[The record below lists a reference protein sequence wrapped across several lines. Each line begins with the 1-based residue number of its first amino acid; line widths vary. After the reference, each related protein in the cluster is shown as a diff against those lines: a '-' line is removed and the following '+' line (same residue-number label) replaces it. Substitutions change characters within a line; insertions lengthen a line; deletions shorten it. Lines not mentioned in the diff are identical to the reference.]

1 MTTTEDTDAGTDIV
15 VHDPATGELVG
26 RVRPAGP
33 DEVAD
38 AVDRA
43 IAARREWARTPA
55 ADRAG
60 LVRDAAG
67 AVRARAEE
75 LARLNETETGR
86 PYDDGLGGVLAA
98 AGTLE
103 QYAELGP
110 LHRGRS
116 LHGQLVG
123 DRPDGP
129 RAARHGRRDHAVE
142 RPGGRG
148 RRADRRR
155 AGHRQ
160 HRGAQAQRALP
171 APGPGVRRPARVVP
185 ARGVLEVVDGAGP
198 TGAALAGNA
207 GVDVVAHVGS
217 VAAGRA
223 ILQATAGTGARV
235 LRENGGN
242 DALVIDADVDPRWAA
257 EQAALG
263 SYANG
268 GQVCVSVER
277 IYCAAPVAEAFLA
290 ALTAEAARWVYRPSA
305 PGEKAL
311 GPLVDRRH
319 REHVHGHV
327 AAALADGARVHAGG
341 VVPDG
346 AGAFYPATVLSGLT
360 PSMAILRE
368 ETFGPVAGVRV
379 VDDFAQGLAEA
390 IDDPHGLAATVLTG
404 DMAHA
409 QRAWRE
415 LPVGHRQDQRG
426 VRRGAGRSRRAA
438 PRLGGRVRLRPG
450 APRRDD
456 HHEGRALGAAARLTA
471 DARWSGGQ
479 RMSATSSPGSCSRV
493 RSTWSSGSHSRSR
506 RRTCS
511 T

>member
-1 MTTTEDTDAGTDIV
+1 VSTTTTTDTAPATDADIE

-26 RVRPAGP
+26 RVRPAGT
-33 DEVAD
+33 DEVAA
-38 AVDRA
+38 AVERA
-43 IAARREWARTPA
+43 VAAQRAWARTPA
-55 ADRAG
+55 GDRAG

-116 LHGQLVG
+116 LLGDWSATDLMVPEPRGTVAVITPWNDPVAVAGGLIGAALVTG
-123 DRPDGP
+123 NTVVHKPSERCPHLGRAFADLLASFLPD
-129 RAARHGRRDHAVE
+129 
-142 RPGGRG
+142 
-148 RRADRRR
+148 
-155 AGHRQ
+155 
-160 HRGAQAQRALP
+160 
-171 APGPGVRRPARVVP
+171 
-185 ARGVLEVVDGAGP
+185 GVLEVVDGAGP
-198 TGAALAGNA
+198 TGAALAGHA
-207 GVDVVAHVGS
+207 GIDVIAHVGS
-217 VAAGRA
+217 IAAGRA
-223 ILQATAGTGARV
+223 ILQAAAGTGARV

-277 IYCAAPVAEAFLA
+277 IYCAAPIADEFLA
-290 ALTAEAARWVYRPSA
+290 ALTEEAGRWVYRPSV
-305 PGEKAL
+305 PGQKAL
-311 GPLVDRRH
+311 GPVVDRRH

-327 AAALADGARVHAGG
+327 AAAVADGAHVHAGG

-346 AGAFYPATVLSGLT
+346 PGAFYPATVLSGLT
-360 PSMAILRE
+360 PDMTILRE

-379 VDDFAQGLAEA
+379 VDDFSQGLAEA

-404 DMAHA
+404 DMGHA

-415 LPVGHRQDQRG
+415 LPVGTVKINAVFG
-426 VRRGAGRSRRAA
+426 GAPGGAAEPRGA
-438 PRLGGRVRLRPG
+438 
-450 APRRDD
+450 
-456 HHEGRALGAAARLTA
+456 
-471 DARWSGGQ
+471 SGGGFGYGPELLDEMTTTKVVHWQ
-479 RMSATSSPGSCSRV
+479 PLPE
-493 RSTWSSGSHSRSR
+493 
-506 RRTCS
+506 
-511 T
+511 